1 MLLMRPEYRNNIE
14 STLDSKNYDMLCS
27 KIAQAILFG
36 NPDQESGSIA
46 QSAVDYVLEKFGLDF
61 STKYGP
67 SVHEARQQVIRSM
80 PWYTHHELAIDALEL
95 DKANWRSIHDS
106 YLTLVEEP
114 KRAKALDYL
123 CDIRKYQFEEVKFTF
138 HNDFKDR
145 DYELTTKSY
154 SIGIKDTIFVQ
165 AICLVHGCDQDPT
178 TIYNEFKKNSRIM
191 DLCQREMTNIYNE
204 IEQIK
209 RDMLF
214 VHTEWPGYSQ
224 WPLRGGNITM
234 GDSQD
239 SMLEVLTRAIKKR
252 QDLPQLVSLL
262 A

>member
-1 MLLMRPEYRNNIE
+1 MLFTHPQHRNIIE
-14 STLDSKNYDMLCS
+14 STLDSKNYDMLCG

-46 QSAVDYVLEKFGLDF
+46 QSAVDYVLEKFGIDF
-61 STKYGP
+61 AAQYGP
-67 SVHEARQQVIRSM
+67 SVHEARQQVIRSK
-80 PWYTHHELAIDALEL
+80 PWYAHHELAIEALEL
-95 DKANWRSIHDS
+95 DSANWQTIYESHQA
-106 YLTLVEEP
+106 LVEEP
-114 KRAKALDYL
+114 KRVKALEYL
-123 CDIRKYQFEEVKFTF
+123 CDIRKYQFEELQFVF
-138 HNDFKDR
+138 HNDFNDR
-145 DYELTTKSY
+145 DYDLTTKSY
-154 SIGIKDTIFVQ
+154 SIGIKDTVFVQ

-191 DLCQREMTNIYNE
+191 DLCQREMTKIYNE

-224 WPLRGGNITM
+224 RPLRGGIISM
-234 GDSQD
+234 RDSQD
-239 SMLEVLTRAIKKR
+239 SMLEVLTKAIKKR